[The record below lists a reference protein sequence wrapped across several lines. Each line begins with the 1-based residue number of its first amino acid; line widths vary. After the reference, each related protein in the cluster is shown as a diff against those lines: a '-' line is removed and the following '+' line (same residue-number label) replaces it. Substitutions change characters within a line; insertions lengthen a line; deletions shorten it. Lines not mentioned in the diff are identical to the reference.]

1 MIIDWNADR
10 VISECQ
16 RMHAGAT
23 DPYVTGWNNW
33 PAKQD
38 LYRVK
43 FAVDEML
50 ANCPTF
56 TDEVEWLE
64 QQRLEREKQKVWKK
78 LNEVQNLSKRHRF

>member
-1 MIIDWNADR
+1 MIKNWDAER

-16 RMHAGAT
+16 KMYTGAN

-33 PAKQD
+33 PCKQD

-50 ANCPTF
+50 AQTSRF
-56 TDEVEWLE
+56 TDEDEWLKQQE
-64 QQRLEREKQKVWKK
+64 QEKMWKVLK
-78 LNEVQNLSKRHRF
+78 S

>member
-1 MIIDWNADR
+1 MIKRWNVDQ

-16 RMHAGAT
+16 KMHHGAT

-33 PAKQD
+33 PCKQD

-50 ANCPTF
+50 KNTSTF
-56 TDEVEWLE
+56 TGEAEWLLE
-64 QQRLEREKQKVWKK
+64 QEKEQVWKI
-78 LNEVQNLSKRHRF
+78 LKR

>member
-1 MIIDWNADR
+1 MIINWDAEK

-16 RMHAGAT
+16 KMYYGAN

-33 PAKQD
+33 PCKQD

-50 ANCPTF
+50 AQTSKFSGEN
-56 TDEVEWLE
+56 EWLLE
-64 QQRLEREKQKVWKK
+64 QEKEKMWKVLKSQGK
-78 LNEVQNLSKRHRF
+78 T